1 MSASAQSEGGA
12 SRLLSLDAFR
22 GLTVAGMVLVN
33 NPGTWAHI
41 YWPLEHA
48 EWDGWTPTDFV
59 FPFFLFIV
67 GVSITLSFARR
78 VEKGADEWALFKNVL
93 RRSLII
99 FGLGLLLSGFP
110 FYNLHTIRI
119 PGVLQRIAVCY
130 FIASIIFIK
139 TRWRTQAII
148 GVFLLFIY
156 WIIMKTIPVPGYGIG
171 DLSRAGNLAA
181 YVDRSVFGRHTWKPD
196 YDPEGILS
204 TIPAIVTTL
213 CGVLT
218 GHLIRSK
225 RTPLEKVV
233 IMFVAG
239 MAGVVAGWAW
249 DAWFPINKALWT
261 SSYVIFTA
269 GMALQLLAL
278 FYWLID
284 VEGKKSWAKPF
295 VVYGMNAISLFM
307 LSGLAARVMGL
318 IAINRADGSST
329 SLQGF
334 IYQTLFQSW
343 LQPINA
349 SLAFAVCYVLV
360 WLFLMWL
367 LYRKN
372 IFIKV

>member
-1 MSASAQSEGGA
+1 MSASAQTEGGA

-318 IAINRADGSST
+318 ITINRADGSST

>member
-1 MSASAQSEGGA
+1 MSASAQTEGGA

-78 VEKGADEWALFKNVL
+78 VEKGADDWALFKNVL

-156 WIIMKTIPVPGYGIG
+156 WIIMKTIQVPGYGIG
-171 DLSRAGNLAA
+171 DLSRQSNLAA
-181 YVDRSVFGRHTWKPD
+181 YLDRTVFGRHTWKPD

-213 CGVLT
+213 CGIMT

-239 MAGVVAGWAW
+239 MAGVVTGWAW

-261 SSYVIFTA
+261 SSYVLFTA

-284 VEGKKSWAKPF
+284 VKGYKSWAKPF
-295 VVYGMNAISLFM
+295 VVYGMNAIALFM

-318 IAINRADGSST
+318 ITINRADGSST

>member
-1 MSASAQSEGGA
+1 MSASAQTEGGA

>member
-1 MSASAQSEGGA
+1 
-12 SRLLSLDAFR
+12 
-22 GLTVAGMVLVN
+22 
-33 NPGTWAHI
+33 
-41 YWPLEHA
+41 
-48 EWDGWTPTDFV
+48 
-59 FPFFLFIV
+59 
-67 GVSITLSFARR
+67 
-78 VEKGADEWALFKNVL
+78 
-93 RRSLII
+93 
-99 FGLGLLLSGFP
+99 
-110 FYNLHTIRI
+110 
-119 PGVLQRIAVCY
+119 
-130 FIASIIFIK
+130 
-139 TRWRTQAII
+139 
-148 GVFLLFIY
+148 
-156 WIIMKTIPVPGYGIG
+156 VPGYGIG
-171 DLSRAGNLAA
+171 DLSRPGNLAA

-284 VEGKKSWAKPF
+284 VKGYKSWAKPF
-295 VVYGMNAISLFM
+295 VVYGMNAIALFM

-318 IAINRADGSST
+318 ITINRADGSST

-334 IYQTLFQSW
+334 VYQTLFQSW